1 VGGGGSERQEPH
13 LSRREIEFRE
23 RVQSRTTEGADH
35 GQVGMTPGQQALL
48 SALQRMKISR
58 TIEETH
64 QVAHKLALALG
75 AYRTEEGTI
84 KALLAVILLLEHPE
98 INEKDAYTFTGASCS
113 NFKKWLNRVRNAR
126 IGLPPNEV
134 R

>member
-1 VGGGGSERQEPH
+1 
-13 LSRREIEFRE
+13 
-23 RVQSRTTEGADH
+23 
-35 GQVGMTPGQQALL
+35 MTPGQQALL
-48 SALQRMKISR
+48 SALQRMQISR

-84 KALLAVILLLEHPE
+84 KALLAVLLLLEHPD

-113 NFKKWLNRVRNAR
+113 NFKKWQNRVRKTLGSACLQTR
-126 IGLPPNEV
+126 CGDSYS
-134 R
+134 RST